1 MSDPA
6 SPSHPE
12 ALPGAPKVRRGRGR
26 RPTAEVHAE
35 ILTAAGDLLL
45 TRGMAEFTIEGVAD
59 LAGVS
64 KTTIYKSWSS
74 KGALAL
80 AGYFHVVQAT
90 LAFPDTGD
98 VTADLTAQLRAF
110 IALLT
115 QTPAGRAVAELIGEA
130 QTDPELM
137 VAFLDRYTD
146 PRRRLAVEAMTLAIT
161 RGQLRPDID
170 PQVVVDQLW
179 GACYHRL
186 LIPSLPLTED
196 FADALVHN
204 LTHGV
209 TITDQPPL

>member
-1 MSDPA
+1 M
-6 SPSHPE
+6 
-12 ALPGAPKVRRGRGR
+12 RRGRGR

-45 TRGMAEFTIEGVAD
+45 TKGMATFTIEGVAD

-74 KGALAL
+74 RGALAL
-80 AGYFHVVQAT
+80 AGYFHAVSTT

-98 VTADLTAQLRAF
+98 MTADLTVQLRAF

-130 QTDPELM
+130 QTDPDLM
-137 VAFLDRYTD
+137 AAFLDRYAD
-146 PRRRLAVEAMTLAIT
+146 PRRQLAVDAMTLAAA
-161 RGQLRPDID
+161 RGQLRPGVD

-186 LIPSLPLTED
+186 LIPSLPLTEA
-196 FADALVHN
+196 FAAALVRN

-209 TITDQPPL
+209 TTDQSHL